1 MARRKRR
8 PRERRR
14 KSRCRITSHLRNGGR
29 AGGLVGGLFRRFDH
43 VADAAHGLYELLR
56 VAIVDLA
63 AQVAYVDVDDVG
75 EPVVVHI
82 PDVLH
87 DHGAAEGA
95 ALIAHHVFEDAEF
108 LGGEVDG
115 FRSDVDDVCEPVVV
129 HIPDVL
135 HDHGAAEGAALIAHH
150 VFEDAEFLGGE
161 VDGFGA
167 ADHLAANAVEGE
179 LGHLQ
184 AFGGGL
190 AAAQQSADA
199 GQELDE
205 GEGLDQ
211 IIVGA
216 LFQALDAI
224 LEGAA
229 GAQDQYRRPGFAVA
243 DLFQNLQTVHVGEHA
258 VQNHQVVIGGVNALQ
273 RGAAG
278 KYRIHRVSSAFQ
290 APAEEVGDAL
300 FVLDD

>member
-8 PRERRR
+8 PRKRRR
-14 KSRCRITSHLRNGGR
+14 KSRWRITSHLRSGGR
-29 AGGLVGGLFRRFDH
+29 AGGLIGRLLGSFDH

-56 VAIVDLA
+56 VAVVDLA
-63 AQVAYVDVDDVG
+63 AQVAYVDVHDVG

-87 DHGAAEGA
+87 DHRAAEGA
-95 ALIAHHVFEDAEF
+95 ALV
-108 LGGEVDG
+108 
-115 FRSDVDDVCEPVVV
+115 
-129 HIPDVL
+129 
-135 HDHGAAEGAALIAHH
+135 AHH

-167 ADHLAANAVEGE
+167 ADDLAANAIEGE

-190 AAAQQSADA
+190 AAAQQGADA

-205 GEGLDQ
+205 GEGLDE

-229 GAQDQYRRPGFAVA
+229 SAQDQHWGAGFAVA
-243 DLFQNLQTVHVGEHA
+243 NLFQNLQTVHVGQHT

-278 KYRIHRVSSAFQ
+278 KYRIHRVSCADRKS
-290 APAEEVGDAL
+290 V
-300 FVLDD
+300 V